1 MKSKPLFTNRF
12 VAFVDILGFQE
23 IVQRMET
30 TPELFD
36 TVRHALRTIRDQS
49 NAFGEYRA
57 EKREVSKKRAAR
69 GKESSRPTDI
79 AMTAFSDCY
88 VVSESEDVWRVLAGV
103 QALGTRLLSQGIL
116 CRGGIVRGPAY
127 HRNDILF
134 GQAIVDAYKLER
146 DVAKY
151 PRILVT
157 EAVRKA
163 GWYYHEGRWKEQLFT
178 QDHDGCWFLNLLTPS
193 FSQWKPISNEETS
206 SRELLRKVR
215 TPLLQSIKNSGN
227 DLNLLS
233 KFHWL
238 GNHFNVAAKKVGNVD
253 LIEFPSKGDGGSD
266 DPE

>member
-1 MKSKPLFTNRF
+1 MRRIKTGRFRSRPFLLGLLKMKSKPLFKNRF

-30 TPELFD
+30 TPKLFD

-134 GQAIVDAYKLER
+134 GQAIVDAYKLEK

-157 EAVRKA
+157 EEVR
-163 GWYYHEGRWKEQLFT
+163 
-178 QDHDGCWFLNLLTPS
+178 
-193 FSQWKPISNEETS
+193 
-206 SRELLRKVR
+206 
-215 TPLLQSIKNSGN
+215 
-227 DLNLLS
+227 
-233 KFHWL
+233 
-238 GNHFNVAAKKVGNVD
+238 
-253 LIEFPSKGDGGSD
+253 
-266 DPE
+266 